1 MTKARYFK
9 FVFLLLV
16 SLGLVATPTSAFAW
30 GVGVHLQVGMYALD
44 NLALFSRQLQNILAA
59 CPYDFLYGCISA
71 DITLG
76 KKYTHYLKHCH
87 SWRMAKQILAAAK
100 NDNQVAC
107 AWGYL
112 SHLAADTIAH
122 SYFVPVKM
130 IRSFNTVLL
139 KHTYWEMRY
148 ESLVDQE
155 VWDIARTLA
164 RKDFSDNDQMMRQ
177 VLANTLFSF
186 TTNKRLFNSI
196 LLLSRL
202 QHWQKMLR
210 SLAVNSRYPL
220 GLENAEEY
228 FDLARSA
235 SLSILSD
242 PETSPFLQADPT
254 GERALDA
261 GRMLRKNLHL
271 LWQEGKI
278 SAQEA
283 DAYIER
289 LRPQFRDSITR
300 PEELLAILSA
310 A

>member
-1 MTKARYFK
+1 VIHYLRFT
-9 FVFLLLV
+9 VIVLV
-16 SLGLVATPTSAFAW
+16 TGGLVAIPADAFAW

-44 NLALFSRQLQNILAA
+44 NLALFSREIQNILAA
-59 CPYDFLYGCISA
+59 YPYDFLYGCISA
-71 DITLG
+71 DITVG

-87 SWRMAKQILAAAK
+87 SWRMAKLILAAAG
-100 NDNQVAC
+100 NDNQRAC

-112 SHLAADTIAH
+112 SHLAADTVAH
-122 SYFVPVKM
+122 SYFVPIKM

-148 ESLVDQE
+148 ESLVDPE
-155 VWDIARTLA
+155 VWTIARTLA

-202 QHWQKMLR
+202 QHWHKMLR
-210 SLAVNSRYPL
+210 SLAENSRYPL
-220 GLENAEEY
+220 GHENAEEY
-228 FDLARSA
+228 FDLARTA
-235 SLSILSD
+235 SLSVLRQPD
-242 PETSPFLQADPT
+242 DSPYLMADPT

-278 SAQEA
+278 SHQEA
-283 DAYIER
+283 EAYIER